1 MTTENAFREAGKK
14 AGLEAWRIVDFKP
27 IVVPS
32 TEQHKLYSGDSYIF
46 LKTNETSTGLTRHIH
61 FWLGKD
67 SSMDESGVAAYKTV
81 ELDDSLGGVPVQH
94 RECQGY
100 ESPLFL
106 SYFKA
111 TGLQYLKGGVASGF
125 NEVKRDEYVTC
136 LYRIKGKHTARVE
149 QVPLQ
154 SSSLNVD
161 DAYVLD
167 AGLDLY
173 VYAGKEANRLEKAK
187 ALEFVSKTREARG
200 GRPNVTFIDEEP
212 KNAAFWKALGGFTTV
227 TRSGVSDEYYE
238 NAVKKNTTVLRVS
251 GSGDDNVQVADVTP
265 SSGVLTKDMLK
276 TENVFIIDVGN
287 EVFVWVGKAASES
300 ERKNALAIAVHYLKK
315 EGRPSHTPI
324 TRVVEEGETPVFTL
338 LFKAWTEPKVLK
350 FGYQLSQG
358 VARMQNDKQVD
369 VKEMVKSALQ
379 SEEDIGVDPN
389 GDGKHEVTV
398 WRIEELAKVG
408 VPKEQYGHFYNGDS
422 YIVLHVV
429 TPSSG
434 KPTQVIYFWQGR
446 SSTTDEK
453 AASAILS
460 TFLDDSLGGAPVQV
474 RVTQGKEPAHFRAL
488 FNGRMIVHAGGKAS
502 AFANRDDEDSYD
514 TDGVLLYQVKGTS
527 AKNTMAVQVDE
538 KASNLNSGD
547 CFVLVTPS
555 MVYEWQGAGSSSA
568 EREIASKIA
577 SILKK
582 SRETEVVEEGSEA
595 KEFWDFLGGK
605 GEYATSKLSF
615 ETPHDPRLFQCSNS
629 YGYFDAREIV
639 NFAQDDLNTDD
650 VFILDTFTTLYVWI
664 GAGANESERREAMSL
679 AEKYLAVVQSDGR
692 GKGTSI
698 VAVHCNSEP
707 LMFTS
712 NFLAWDNEFFTKSE
726 FLDPYEARL
735 KKLKAEKEKNTP
747 KDLPGTVTNEKIRE
761 KETPTSAPVAAKAVP
776 VLPLNAHVPEA
787 APISSETTPA
797 SPKAAPIS
805 SKATS
810 ASIKAAPI
818 SSKATPASPKAAP
831 ISSKATPAS
840 PMAAPISSRATTTS
854 FEAMPAS
861 PKAAPI
867 SSKATTASFE
877 ATPASPMAAPVSST
891 ATSASIKP
899 APGSSRATSVPTAGK
914 ATGRAGET
922 FSYEQ
927 LKAGVE
933 GIDITVKENYLTDA
947 EFQTV
952 MEMSKDEF
960 AKLPKW
966 KKQAKK
972 KETVT
977 QLETVLLGPKLA
989 PFTPSGDGVLSH
1001 ALDLLALTEKDVLF
1015 DLGCGDARILVHA
1028 ADKTGARCVGVEYN
1042 EDLVKRALT
1051 RVEEHG
1057 VKELVD
1063 IRHGDAL
1070 KVDLTTATAMFLYLV
1085 PQGIKML
1092 LPKLE
1097 EARELHVRIVTY
1109 VFSIPGWKPD
1119 DQRIYKGTRVYLY
1132 NSPATQH

>member
-14 AGLEAWRIVDFKP
+14 AGLEAWRIEDFKP

-111 TGLQYLKGGVASGF
+111 TGLQYLKGGVVSGF

-167 AGLDLY
+167 AGLELY

-200 GRPNVTFIDEEP
+200 GRPNITFIDEEP

-251 GSGDDNVQVADVTP
+251 GSGDDNVQVANVTP

-358 VARMQNDKQVD
+358 VARMQNDKQVN

-446 SSTTDEK
+446 SSTIDEK

-514 TDGVLLYQVKGTS
+514 TDGVSLYQIKGTS

-538 KASNLNSGD
+538 KASSLNSGD

-605 GEYATSKLSF
+605 GEYATSKSSF
-615 ETPHDPRLFQCSNS
+615 EAPHDPRLFQCSNS

-679 AEKYLAVVQSDGR
+679 AEKYLAVAQSDGR
-692 GKGTSI
+692 GKGASI

-712 NFLAWDNEFFTKSE
+712 NFLAWDNEFFIKNE

-761 KETPTSAPVAAKAVP
+761 KETPTSVPVASKAVP

-797 SPKAAPIS
+797 SPKAAPVS

-831 ISSKATPAS
+831 ISSKVTPASPKAAPISSKATTASPKAAPILSKATPAS

-867 SSKATTASFE
+867 SSKATLASPKAAPISSKATPASPKAAPISSRATTASFE
-877 ATPASPMAAPVSST
+877 ATPASPKAAPVSSKATPASPKAAPISSRATTASFEATSASPKAAPVSST
-891 ATSASIKP
+891 ATLASIKP

-972 KETVT
+972 KET
-977 QLETVLLGPKLA
+977 G
-989 PFTPSGDGVLSH
+989 
-1001 ALDLLALTEKDVLF
+1001 LF
-1015 DLGCGDARILVHA
+1015 
-1028 ADKTGARCVGVEYN
+1028 
-1042 EDLVKRALT
+1042 
-1051 RVEEHG
+1051 
-1057 VKELVD
+1057 
-1063 IRHGDAL
+1063 
-1070 KVDLTTATAMFLYLV
+1070 
-1085 PQGIKML
+1085 
-1092 LPKLE
+1092 
-1097 EARELHVRIVTY
+1097 
-1109 VFSIPGWKPD
+1109 
-1119 DQRIYKGTRVYLY
+1119 
-1132 NSPATQH
+1132 